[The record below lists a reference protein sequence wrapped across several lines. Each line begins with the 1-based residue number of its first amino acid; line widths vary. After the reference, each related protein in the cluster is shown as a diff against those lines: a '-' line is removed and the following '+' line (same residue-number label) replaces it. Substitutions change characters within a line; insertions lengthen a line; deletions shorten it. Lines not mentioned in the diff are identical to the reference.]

1 MPGYKQKHSCQN
13 TGYSNRSDFTYNLA
27 LHFSILL
34 ENEISK
40 QQSTYGTKIN
50 FFFKYCTETG
60 CDYAKEFPDLVTTF
74 KGMTETFRC
83 CIAYWK

>member
-40 QQSTYGTKIN
+40 QQGTYGTKIN
-50 FFFKYCTETG
+50 FLFLNT
-60 CDYAKEFPDLVTTF
+60 V
-74 KGMTETFRC
+74 
-83 CIAYWK
+83 

>member
-40 QQSTYGTKIN
+40 QQGTYGTKIN
-50 FFFKYCTETG
+50 FFFLNTVQKQV
-60 CDYAKEFPDLVTTF
+60 VTML
-74 KGMTETFRC
+74 KSSL
-83 CIAYWK
+83 I